1 MNDDDTVLRPRSLLG
16 AARDRQTSDEA
27 SERRKFTQRMPESLV
42 ADIDEFAE
50 RRGMS
55 RNAAINVLAKEGLDS
70 F

>member
-27 SERRKFTQRMPESLV
+27 SERRKFTQRMPEPLV
-42 ADIDEFAE
+42 ADIDEFAD